1 MSWPRARTGVCLEQ
15 VANIIAGNGDTR
27 PKTILVVDDSKL
39 QRRILGS
46 NLDAWGYEVFE
57 AESGIDALEICK
69 STRVDIILSDWM
81 MPAMDGLRFC
91 RELRALKQAHYG
103 YFILLT
109 SKDSKDEIAEGLE
122 VGADDFLTKPVN
134 SGELRARLHAG
145 ERLIEMQRELMEK
158 NRSISHSLS
167 EIEAL
172 YQAIDRD
179 LAEARKLQQSL
190 VPAAVI
196 SFRQAEVSFLLQ
208 SSGHVGGDM
217 IGLCHG
223 DENRLGLFAFD
234 VSGHGVSSA
243 LMTARLAGYLG
254 ATNPAYNIAMERLG
268 DGTFRPRPPEQV
280 ARLLNNRM
288 LEEFDTDLYLTLLLA
303 DIDLG
308 TGRVRAVQAGHPHPA
323 ILRRDRSV
331 EFIGPGG
338 MPVGLL
344 PDVEYQAFEFC
355 LQPGERMLICS
366 DGFTEAE
373 GDQGV
378 FLDESGLGQMLV
390 RHANVRG
397 PDLLAGL
404 VRDTRAFVGSD
415 EVGDDL
421 SAVLLEYHGAAEPP
435 G

>member
-1 MSWPRARTGVCLEQ
+1 MEQ
-15 VANIIAGNGDTR
+15 VVNITADGGDSR

-81 MPAMDGLRFC
+81 MPEMDGLRFC

-145 ERLIEMQRELMEK
+145 ERLIGMQRELMEK
-158 NRSISHSLS
+158 NRSISRSLS
-167 EIEAL
+167 KIKTL

-190 VPAAVI
+190 VPASVI
-196 SFRQAEVSFLLQ
+196 NFGQAEVSFLLQ

-217 IGLCHG
+217 IGLCYG
-223 DENRLGLFAFD
+223 DVDRLGLFAFD

-254 ATNPAYNIAMERLG
+254 ATNPAYNIAMEQHG
-268 DGTFRPRPPEQV
+268 DGLFRPRPPEQV
-280 ARLLNNRM
+280 ALLLNSRM

-323 ILRRDRSV
+323 ILRRDGSV

-344 PDVEYQAFEFC
+344 PDAGYQAFEFY

-373 GDQGV
+373 GDQGA

-390 RHANVRG
+390 CHANARG

-404 VRDTRAFVGSD
+404 VRDTRTFVGSD